1 MFNRLLLN
9 ISENGELYQVILTYL
24 REIQAL
30 LNQYMTQI
38 SQLGDEEFV
47 DVNLFITKKIS
58 AIGRPKIV
66 ISIEAL
72 RLFRREGFSY
82 TDIAKMMGVCTKT
95 IKRKRNELNIPDD
108 LVYTE
113 ISNEELDNLLRS
125 IRLQQPYSGQQ
136 IIMGMIR
143 SLGIK
148 IHRERLRDSLH
159 RIDTFGTLNR
169 WSQIIPRRKYNI
181 AGPNML
187 WHIDGHHKLIRW
199 KLVIHGGIDGFSRM
213 IVYLRCS
220 GNNKAIT
227 VLSYFCE
234 AVEKFGIPSRVRGD
248 RGGENI
254 KVAEWMIR
262 KKGINRGSYIG
273 GSSVH
278 NQRIERLW
286 KDVHR
291 VIVMLF
297 SSIFYFLEDN
307 YSLNIENSIHMFAL
321 HYIFIPRI
329 NFALET
335 FIQSWNYHSLRTES
349 HKTPRQLFLE
359 GMVRNNL
366 RGLEEVGVDLNHY
379 GIDWEGPAPTDE
391 GIEQVNLNS
400 VANILTNSQLFS
412 LQNFINPLSE
422 DGNFG
427 INLYLRVL
435 EFINNNV

>member
-1 MFNRLLLN
+1 MNNTAYLEFMNYANEKIQRARQCIIQFNDNVNLLEVQEEQLEILVSMFNRLLLN

-24 REIQAL
+24 REIQVL

-95 IKRKRNELNIPDD
+95 IKRRRNELNIPDD

-169 WSQIIPRRKYNI
+169 WSQ
-181 AGPNML
+181 
-187 WHIDGHHKLIRW
+187 
-199 KLVIHGGIDGFSRM
+199 FS
-213 IVYLRCS
+213 
-220 GNNKAIT
+220 
-227 VLSYFCE
+227 
-234 AVEKFGIPSRVRGD
+234 
-248 RGGENI
+248 
-254 KVAEWMIR
+254 
-262 KKGINRGSYIG
+262 
-273 GSSVH
+273 
-278 NQRIERLW
+278 
-286 KDVHR
+286 
-291 VIVMLF
+291 
-297 SSIFYFLEDN
+297 N
-307 YSLNIENSIHMFAL
+307 Y
-321 HYIFIPRI
+321 
-329 NFALET
+329 T
-335 FIQSWNYHSLRTES
+335 T
-349 HKTPRQLFLE
+349 T
-359 GMVRNNL
+359 
-366 RGLEEVGVDLNHY
+366 
-379 GIDWEGPAPTDE
+379 
-391 GIEQVNLNS
+391 
-400 VANILTNSQLFS
+400 
-412 LQNFINPLSE
+412 
-422 DGNFG
+422 
-427 INLYLRVL
+427 
-435 EFINNNV
+435 

>member
-1 MFNRLLLN
+1 MNNTAYLEFMNYANEKIQRARQCIIQFNDNVNLLEVQEEQLEILVSMFNRLLLN

-24 REIQAL
+24 REIQVL

-95 IKRKRNELNIPDD
+95 IKRRRNELNIPDD

-136 IIMGMIR
+136 IIM
-143 SLGIK
+143 
-148 IHRERLRDSLH
+148 
-159 RIDTFGTLNR
+159 
-169 WSQIIPRRKYNI
+169 
-181 AGPNML
+181 
-187 WHIDGHHKLIRW
+187 
-199 KLVIHGGIDGFSRM
+199 
-213 IVYLRCS
+213 
-220 GNNKAIT
+220 
-227 VLSYFCE
+227 

-307 YSLNIENSIHMFAL
+307 YGLNIENSIHMFAL

-435 EFINNNV
+435 EFVNNNV